1 MEAIVCR
8 CSLKGSID
16 VKIEASY
23 CQAPLELHLLHAA
36 GGQGGLRLVP
46 GLQLLPDQ
54 TQLPGG
60 ALQPVVSG
68 HMISSG
74 GVGGARGRLHPRQA
88 LHHGHPRHHPRPDHR
103 HHSPCLLYL
112 LHHGLLSE
120 DH

>member
-1 MEAIVCR
+1 MF
-8 CSLKGSID
+8 SLHLKGSID

-60 ALQPVVSG
+60 APQHSTVYSTVQYSIQYSTVLEAG
-68 HMISSG
+68 LCG
-74 GVGGARGRLHPRQA
+74 GDKNYIR
-88 LHHGHPRHHPRPDHR
+88 
-103 HHSPCLLYL
+103 C
-112 LHHGLLSE
+112 
-120 DH
+120 